1 MAGRGFK
8 GHIAVC
14 STTLLLILNLLVLA
28 GGIASVVLLFLIEHQ
43 PSRAAWLIV
52 IAGAFTIAS
61 GLIGLCS
68 STRRGCFTLQLVLL
82 AFSVIGLFATAFAI
96 FFRPTQVRHALD
108 KPFYD
113 ASMTTTLLR
122 VLSAV
127 MFVTGVVQVMVLT
140 LGICV
145 NCCDLNDYYEDIE
158 MTRSMNAKE
167 AKEAEKR
174 AARREE
180 SKSAQLAEQMKE
192 KYGKWTD
199 KGAAGAAAKK

>member
-28 GGIASVVLLFLIEHQ
+28 GGIASVVLVFVIEHK
-43 PSRAAWLIV
+43 PSRTAWLIV
-52 IAGAFTIAS
+52 IAGAFTIGS

-68 STRRGCFTLQLVLL
+68 STRRGCFTLQLILL

-96 FFRPTQVRHALD
+96 FSKPSQVRNSLHNPYYSAQ
-108 KPFYD
+108 
-113 ASMTTTLLR
+113 TTITLLR
-122 VLSAV
+122 ILSAV
-127 MFVTGVVQVMVLT
+127 MFVTGCVQVAVLT

-158 MTRSMNAKE
+158 MTRTMNAKE

-174 AARREE
+174 AARRED
-180 SKSAQLAEQMKE
+180 SKASQLAEQMKE

-199 KGAAGAAAKK
+199 KAPGGAAK

>member
-1 MAGRGFK
+1 
-8 GHIAVC
+8 
-14 STTLLLILNLLVLA
+14 
-28 GGIASVVLLFLIEHQ
+28 
-43 PSRAAWLIV
+43 
-52 IAGAFTIAS
+52 
-61 GLIGLCS
+61 
-68 STRRGCFTLQLVLL
+68 VLL
-82 AFSVIGLFATAFAI
+82 AFSVIGLLATAFAI
-96 FFRPTQVRHALD
+96 FFRQTQVRRALD

-113 ASMTTTLLR
+113 ASTTTTLLK

-127 MFVTGVVQVMVLT
+127 MFVTGCVQVMVLT

-158 MTRSMNAKE
+158 MTRTMNAKE

-180 SKSAQLAEQMKE
+180 SKASQLAEQMKE

-199 KGAAGAAAKK
+199 KGPGGAAKK

>member
-1 MAGRGFK
+1 MAGRGFR

-14 STTLLLILNLLVLA
+14 STTLLLILNLIVLV
-28 GGIASVVLLFLIEHQ
+28 GGIASVVLILITEHP
-43 PSRAAWLIV
+43 PSRAAWLII
-52 IAGAFTIAS
+52 IAGAFTIGS

-96 FFRPTQVRHALD
+96 FFRPSQVRRALD
-108 KPFYD
+108 KPYYD
-113 ASMTTTLLR
+113 ASTTSTLLK
-122 VLSAV
+122 VLSAI
-127 MFVTGVVQVMVLT
+127 MFVTGCVQVMVLT

-158 MTRSMNAKE
+158 MTRTMNAKE
-167 AKEAEKR
+167 AKEVEKR
-174 AARREE
+174 AARRDE
-180 SKSAQLAEQMKE
+180 SKAAQLAEQMKE

-199 KGAAGAAAKK
+199 KGPGGAAKK

>member
-1 MAGRGFK
+1 MAGRGFR

-14 STTLLLILNLLVLA
+14 STTLLLILNLIVLV
-28 GGIASVVLLFLIEHQ
+28 GGIGTVVLILIAEHP
-43 PSRAAWLIV
+43 PSGATLLII
-52 IAGAFTIAS
+52 IAGAFTIGS

-68 STRRGCFTLQLVLL
+68 SRRRGCFTLQLILL

-96 FFRPTQVRHALD
+96 FFKPTQVRNALH
-108 KPFYD
+108 KPHYG
-113 ASMTTTLLR
+113 ASTTSTLLK
-122 VLSAV
+122 VLSAI
-127 MFVTGVVQVMVLT
+127 MFVTGCVQVMVLT

-158 MTRSMNAKE
+158 MTRTMNAKE
-167 AKEAEKR
+167 AREAEKR
-174 AARREE
+174 AARRED

-199 KGAAGAAAKK
+199 KGPGAAAK

>member
-28 GGIASVVLLFLIEHQ
+28 GGIATVVLVFVIEHQ
-43 PSRAAWLIV
+43 PSRTAWLII
-52 IAGAFTIAS
+52 IAGAFTVAS

-68 STRRGCFTLQLVLL
+68 STRRGCFTLQLILL
-82 AFSVIGLFATAFAI
+82 AFSVIGLLATAFAI
-96 FFRPTQVRHALD
+96 FAKPTSVRNALD
-108 KPFYD
+108 KPYYTQD
-113 ASMTTTLLR
+113 TTITLLK

-127 MFVTGVVQVMVLT
+127 AFVTGCVQAAVLT

-199 KGAAGAAAKK
+199 KAPGGAKK

>member
-28 GGIASVVLLFLIEHQ
+28 GGIAAVVLVFVIEHQ

-52 IAGAFTIAS
+52 IAGAFTIGS

-68 STRRGCFTLQLVLL
+68 STRRGCFTLQLILL

-96 FFRPTQVRHALD
+96 FSKLTQVRNSLD
-108 KPFYD
+108 KPYYS
-113 ASMTTTLLR
+113 AQTTITLLKI
-122 VLSAV
+122 LSAV
-127 MFVTGVVQVMVLT
+127 MFVAGCVQIAVLT

-158 MTRSMNAKE
+158 MTRTMNAKE

-174 AARREE
+174 ASRRED
-180 SKSAQLAEQMKE
+180 SKASQLAEQMKE

-199 KGAAGAAAKK
+199 KAPGGAAKK

>member
-28 GGIASVVLLFLIEHQ
+28 GGIATVVLVFVIEHQ

-52 IAGAFTIAS
+52 IAGAFTIGS

-68 STRRGCFTLQLVLL
+68 STRRGCFTLQLILL

-96 FFRPTQVRHALD
+96 FSKPSQVRNSLD
-108 KPFYD
+108 KPYYS
-113 ASMTTTLLR
+113 AQTTITLLR
-122 VLSAV
+122 ILSAV
-127 MFVTGVVQVMVLT
+127 MFVTGCVQVAVLT

-158 MTRSMNAKE
+158 MTRTMNAKE

-174 AARREE
+174 AARRED
-180 SKSAQLAEQMKE
+180 SKASQLAEQMKE

-199 KGAAGAAAKK
+199 KAPGGAARK

>member
-1 MAGRGFK
+1 MAGRGIK

-14 STTLLLILNLLVLA
+14 STTLLLILNLIVLA
-28 GGIASVVLLFLIEHQ
+28 GGVASVVILFLIEHQ
-43 PSRAAWLIV
+43 PSRAGWLIV
-52 IAGAFTIAS
+52 IAGAFTVAS

-82 AFSVIGLFATAFAI
+82 AFSVIGLLATAFAI
-96 FFRPTQVRHALD
+96 FFRVTQVRNALD
-108 KPFYD
+108 KPFYNP
-113 ASMTTTLLR
+113 STTKTLLR
-122 VLSAV
+122 VLGAV
-127 MFVTGVVQVMVLT
+127 AFCTGCVQVAVLT

-167 AKEAEKR
+167 AKEVEKR

-180 SKSAQLAEQMKE
+180 SKSVQLAEQMRE

-199 KGAAGAAAKK
+199 KSAAKK

>member
-1 MAGRGFK
+1 M
-8 GHIAVC
+8 C
-14 STTLLLILNLLVLA
+14 STTLLLTLNLIVLT
-28 GGIASVVLLFLIEHQ
+28 GGIASVILMFLIENQ
-43 PSRAAWLIV
+43 PSRAAWLII
-52 IAGAFTIAS
+52 IAGIFTIAS

-82 AFSVIGLFATAFAI
+82 AFSVIGLLATAFAI
-96 FFRPTQVRHALD
+96 FSRPTQVRNALD
-108 KPFYD
+108 KPTYQVD
-113 ASMTTTLLR
+113 TTKTLLT

-127 MFVTGVVQVMVLT
+127 TFFTGCVQGAVLT

-167 AKEAEKR
+167 AKEADKR
-174 AARREE
+174 AARKEE
-180 SKSAQLAEQMKE
+180 SKSTQLAEQMRE

-199 KGAAGAAAKK
+199 KGQGGAAKK